1 MAMDLLREGAKDLG
15 LTLSPRHV
23 EMFECYYHELTK
35 WNRRFNLT
43 AITGYEEVQI
53 KHFLDS
59 LSCFLAFPGETLG
72 PLPSRIPLQLSRS
85 PFWCLDI
92 GSGAGFPGLPL
103 KILAPDIRMTLID
116 STRKKV
122 GFLRHM
128 IDILEL
134 EDVEAIHTRAEEL
147 GHMPHHR
154 EQYDIVVARAVA
166 HLPILC
172 EYCLP
177 LCRVGG
183 RMIALK
189 GREAHE
195 EAEESQ
201 EAFDALGGALVEVKP
216 VTLLDMGSGHHLIAI
231 DKVASTPD
239 KYPRRP
245 GMPSKRPLS

>member
-15 LTLSPRHV
+15 LTLGARHMV
-23 EMFECYYHELTK
+23 LFERYYQELKT

-59 LSCFLAFPGETLG
+59 LSCFLAFPSEALG
-72 PLPSRIPLQLSRS
+72 PLPNRIPLQFDRRS
-85 PFWCLDI
+85 LWCLDV
-92 GSGAGFPGLPL
+92 GSGAGFPGLPV
-103 KILAPDIRMTLID
+103 KILAPDIRMTLVD

-134 EDVEAIHTRAEEL
+134 ENVDAIHARAEEL
-147 GHMPHHR
+147 GQMAQHR
-154 EQYDIVVARAVA
+154 EKYDVVMARAVA

-189 GREAHE
+189 GQEAHK

-201 EAFDALGGALVEVKP
+201 KALDILGGALMEVKP
-216 VTLLDMGSGHHLIAI
+216 VTLPILGPGHHLIAI

-239 KYPRRP
+239 RYPRRP
-245 GMPSKRPLS
+245 GVPAKRPLA

>member
-1 MAMDLLREGAKDLG
+1 MAMELLREGAKDLG
-15 LTLSPRHV
+15 LTLSPRHI
-23 EMFECYYHELTK
+23 EMFERYYHELKK

-59 LSCFLAFPGETLG
+59 LSCFVAFPGETLG
-72 PLPSRIPLQLSRS
+72 PLPNRIPLQIDRRRV
-85 PFWCLDI
+85 WCLDV

-134 EDVEAIHTRAEEL
+134 QDVEAIHARAEEL
-147 GHMPHHR
+147 GHMPRHR
-154 EQYDIVVARAVA
+154 EQYDIVMARAVA

-189 GREAHE
+189 GQEAHK

-201 EAFDALGGALVEVKP
+201 KALDILGGAL
-216 VTLLDMGSGHHLIAI
+216 M
-231 DKVASTPD
+231 
-239 KYPRRP
+239 
-245 GMPSKRPLS
+245 

>member
-1 MAMDLLREGAKDLG
+1 MELLREGARDLG
-15 LTLSPRHV
+15 LTLSPRHI
-23 EMFECYYHELTK
+23 EMFECYYHELGE
-35 WNRRFNLT
+35 WNDRFNLT
-43 AITGYEEVQI
+43 AITGYQEVQV

-59 LSCFLAFPGETLG
+59 LSCFLAFPGRTLA
-72 PLPSRIPLQLSRS
+72 PLPNRVPLQLDRGDLR
-85 PFWCLDI
+85 CVDV

-103 KILAPDIRMTLID
+103 KILAPDIEMTLVD

-128 IDILEL
+128 IELLEL
-134 EDVEAIHTRAEEL
+134 EGVAAIHARAEEL
-147 GHMPHHR
+147 GQGLQHR
-154 EQYDIVVARAVA
+154 ERYDVVMARAVA

-189 GREAHE
+189 GQDAHE

-201 EAFDALGGALVEVKP
+201 EAVDILGGTLVEIKS
-216 VTLLDMGSGHHLIAI
+216 VTLPVLGSGHHLIAI
-231 DKVASTPD
+231 DKAAPTPE

-245 GMPSKRPLS
+245 GMPSKRPLSRG